1 MTMLQEQL
9 KTLQSSLNNPR
20 ENVPTPMASFQP
32 FDSTSELWTDYLARF
47 RTFVTANS
55 VPDNKQAQI
64 FLTNQSNSVYK
75 MLSNL
80 AAQQQPVKSIHEL
93 TMNDI
98 QTFMAE
104 QFDPKRFVVRERFKF
119 WSDMKRKPGETIPE
133 LASRIRQDAATCDF
147 QSIKDPLDEA
157 LRTKFICS
165 VDNEAVLKT
174 LFKLKDDELKFSNA
188 IRVAQEVEEAAKV
201 AKETVH
207 GQPSTSVQKVYHA
220 KSKTSKTQEKK
231 TACFRCGNSGH
242 FSKACPHIKAIC
254 SFCKKTGHLQSVCM
268 SRLRDNSKLV
278 KQQMKLVHKV
288 QCSVSPIYQTIR
300 LNDHRIKFEIDSG
313 ASDTFCCEAT
323 WQTLGKPTL
332 QPVTVQYQVAEG
344 SPLPVVGQFQS
355 TATIDGKSPDVT
367 FPVIV
372 TKVPNLNLLG
382 RLAMMKLKLTN
393 LTDHFREN
401 LSCAEST
408 ATIEHVTTT
417 GPENSL
423 DAACIQLCGEFPTL
437 FESTLGCL
445 KDFSLD
451 IRFKPEAKPIFKK
464 PRPVPFSI
472 LQDLN
477 EAYEAGIKRG
487 VWELTDFNSYGT
499 PVVPIRKS
507 PLPGQAKASI
517 RVCGDYSVTVNSQLE
532 DHRQPIPLPEDLMRK
547 LGRGYCFSKIDL
559 ANAYNQICLSP
570 DSQKKLALSTHKGVL
585 LQKRLP
591 FGIKSAPGYFQEIME
606 QLTQNLRG
614 VAVYFDDILVSGDN
628 AKDHLM
634 NLRALFKRLEEKGLR
649 CNREKCVFAQ
659 VSIDYL
665 GHTLSSRGI
674 AKGSKVDAILEM
686 PTPKNIS
693 TLKSF
698 LASVQFYSKFL
709 PPYFSE
715 ITEPLYKLTRKGQQW
730 KWGEEEATSF
740 KEIKRLLCTETI
752 LAHYDP
758 SLPLGLSC
766 DASECG
772 IGAVLFHRF
781 ADGSERPILNISKVL
796 SATQRRYSQIQ
807 KEALSLVY
815 ALKKFH
821 QFLYGRKFIVVTDH
835 KPLVTLFAPDKG
847 TPAMAANRLARW
859 ALLIHQ
865 YDYTVEY
872 RRSKDH
878 GNADA
883 LSRLPFSND
892 TSFDGEEME
901 DDVDSVCLVRT
912 ISRQI
917 NPDNPL
923 LVVRETAK
931 DPILFQLMRF
941 VKEGWPHA
949 FSEELKDFKKLENS
963 LSTENGC
970 VFYGLRVIIPSTL
983 RNHIL
988 KLLHLGHF
996 GMQRMKQLARST
1008 VYWPR
1013 IDFDIENLCRKCTSC
1028 GQFQNKPDKPSIHPW
1043 MMPEKP
1049 WSRLHLDHAINF
1061 LGRNW
1066 LVLVDAYSKY
1076 PCIHTTTSTSS
1087 KSTTAILEQ
1096 EFAHFGYPHTLV
1108 TDNATTFMSQE
1119 FQAWCKQRGIVH
1131 LTGAPYHPA
1140 TNGAAERLIQ
1150 SFKQAL
1156 RKSSLPPKEALQ
1168 EFLMQYRRIPFAS
1181 GLSPSEL
1188 LNGRRIRTKID
1199 TLVPSIPHLLQGR
1212 QSRQASKHSNTEDSE
1227 VVSKVEHHYTLGDPC
1242 YALYFGP
1249 RRDRDPRW
1257 VPAIVTKVHGTRSVN
1272 VRVIPRGPTW
1282 RRHLD
1287 QLRPRYGSDQ
1297 DDDPCEIPTSVLST
1311 ETLPAGTDHASSS
1324 SSMNQRNN
1332 PRLPTGDEYGRH
1344 NLRRSARAKRP
1355 PKKYCC

>member
-1 MTMLQEQL
+1 MQRYNRQKWRRGFKELNCVKKEKRKFVDFALQLELSTMSEISELILLLNKQHQEQNKQHQEQMTMLQEQL
-9 KTLQSSLNNPR
+9 KILQSSLNNPR

-220 KSKTSKTQEKK
+220 KSKTSKTQEQK

-254 SFCKKTGHLQSVCM
+254 SFCKKTGHVQSVCM
-268 SRLRDNSKLV
+268 SRLRDNKLV
-278 KQQMKLVHKV
+278 KQLVHKV
-288 QCSVSPIYQTIR
+288 QCSVSPINQTIR
-300 LNDHRIKFEIDSG
+300 LNDRRIKFEIDSG

-323 WQTLGKPTL
+323 WQTLGKPIL
-332 QPVTVQYQVAEG
+332 QTVSVQYQVAEG

-355 TATIDGKSPDVT
+355 TASIDGKSPDVT

-393 LTDHFREN
+393 LTDH
-401 LSCAEST
+401 
-408 ATIEHVTTT
+408 
-417 GPENSL
+417 
-423 DAACIQLCGEFPTL
+423 
-437 FESTLGCL
+437 
-445 KDFSLD
+445 
-451 IRFKPEAKPIFKK
+451 
-464 PRPVPFSI
+464 
-472 LQDLN
+472 
-477 EAYEAGIKRG
+477 
-487 VWELTDFNSYGT
+487 
-499 PVVPIRKS
+499 
-507 PLPGQAKASI
+507 
-517 RVCGDYSVTVNSQLE
+517 
-532 DHRQPIPLPEDLMRK
+532 
-547 LGRGYCFSKIDL
+547 L
-559 ANAYNQICLSP
+559 A
-570 DSQKKLALSTHKGVL
+570 
-585 LQKRLP
+585 
-591 FGIKSAPGYFQEIME
+591 
-606 QLTQNLRG
+606 
-614 VAVYFDDILVSGDN
+614 
-628 AKDHLM
+628 
-634 NLRALFKRLEEKGLR
+634 
-649 CNREKCVFAQ
+649 
-659 VSIDYL
+659 
-665 GHTLSSRGI
+665 
-674 AKGSKVDAILEM
+674 
-686 PTPKNIS
+686 
-693 TLKSF
+693 
-698 LASVQFYSKFL
+698 
-709 PPYFSE
+709 
-715 ITEPLYKLTRKGQQW
+715 
-730 KWGEEEATSF
+730 
-740 KEIKRLLCTETI
+740 
-752 LAHYDP
+752 
-758 SLPLGLSC
+758 
-766 DASECG
+766 
-772 IGAVLFHRF
+772 
-781 ADGSERPILNISKVL
+781 
-796 SATQRRYSQIQ
+796 
-807 KEALSLVY
+807 
-815 ALKKFH
+815 
-821 QFLYGRKFIVVTDH
+821 
-835 KPLVTLFAPDKG
+835 
-847 TPAMAANRLARW
+847 
-859 ALLIHQ
+859 
-865 YDYTVEY
+865 
-872 RRSKDH
+872 
-878 GNADA
+878 
-883 LSRLPFSND
+883 D

-901 DDVDSVCLVRT
+901 DDADSVCLVRT

-931 DPILFQLMRF
+931 DPILSQLMRF

-1076 PCIHTTTSTSS
+1076 PCIHPTTSTSS

-1212 QSRQASKHSNTEDSE
+1212 QSRQASKHSNAEDSE
-1227 VVSKVEHHYTLGDPC
+1227 VVSKVEHHYSLGDPC

-1324 SSMNQRNN
+1324 SSINQRNN
-1332 PRLPTGDEYGRH
+1332 PRLPTGDEYGRY
-1344 NLRRSARAKRP
+1344 NPRRSARTKRP
-1355 PKKYCC
+1355 PKKNIAANMYIYFFVVVYLGRCCDIVQ

>member
-1 MTMLQEQL
+1 MQRYNRQKWRRGFKELNCVKKEKRKFVDFALQLELSTMSEISELILLLNKQHQEQMTMLQEQI
-9 KTLQSSLNNPR
+9 KILQSSLNNPR

-55 VPDNKQAQI
+55 IPDNKQAQI

-220 KSKTSKTQEKK
+220 KSKTFKTQEKK

-323 WQTLGKPTL
+323 WQTLGKPIL
-332 QPVTVQYQVAEG
+332 QPVSVQYQVAEG

-355 TATIDGKSPDVT
+355 TASIDGKSPDVT

-393 LTDHFREN
+393 LTDH
-401 LSCAEST
+401 
-408 ATIEHVTTT
+408 
-417 GPENSL
+417 
-423 DAACIQLCGEFPTL
+423 
-437 FESTLGCL
+437 
-445 KDFSLD
+445 
-451 IRFKPEAKPIFKK
+451 
-464 PRPVPFSI
+464 
-472 LQDLN
+472 
-477 EAYEAGIKRG
+477 
-487 VWELTDFNSYGT
+487 
-499 PVVPIRKS
+499 
-507 PLPGQAKASI
+507 
-517 RVCGDYSVTVNSQLE
+517 
-532 DHRQPIPLPEDLMRK
+532 
-547 LGRGYCFSKIDL
+547 L
-559 ANAYNQICLSP
+559 A
-570 DSQKKLALSTHKGVL
+570 
-585 LQKRLP
+585 
-591 FGIKSAPGYFQEIME
+591 
-606 QLTQNLRG
+606 
-614 VAVYFDDILVSGDN
+614 
-628 AKDHLM
+628 
-634 NLRALFKRLEEKGLR
+634 
-649 CNREKCVFAQ
+649 
-659 VSIDYL
+659 
-665 GHTLSSRGI
+665 
-674 AKGSKVDAILEM
+674 
-686 PTPKNIS
+686 
-693 TLKSF
+693 
-698 LASVQFYSKFL
+698 
-709 PPYFSE
+709 
-715 ITEPLYKLTRKGQQW
+715 
-730 KWGEEEATSF
+730 
-740 KEIKRLLCTETI
+740 
-752 LAHYDP
+752 
-758 SLPLGLSC
+758 
-766 DASECG
+766 
-772 IGAVLFHRF
+772 
-781 ADGSERPILNISKVL
+781 
-796 SATQRRYSQIQ
+796 
-807 KEALSLVY
+807 
-815 ALKKFH
+815 
-821 QFLYGRKFIVVTDH
+821 
-835 KPLVTLFAPDKG
+835 
-847 TPAMAANRLARW
+847 
-859 ALLIHQ
+859 
-865 YDYTVEY
+865 
-872 RRSKDH
+872 
-878 GNADA
+878 
-883 LSRLPFSND
+883 D

-917 NPDNPL
+917 NPENPL

-931 DPILFQLMRF
+931 DPILSQLMRF

-1076 PCIHTTTSTSS
+1076 PCIHPTTSTSS

-1212 QSRQASKHSNTEDSE
+1212 QSRQASKHSNAEDSE

-1344 NLRRSARAKRP
+1344 NLRRSARTKRP

>member
-1 MTMLQEQL
+1 MAVLRDEHREQNKQHQEQNKQHKEQMAVLRDEHLEQNKQHQEQMSMLQEQL
-9 KTLQSSLNNPR
+9 KILQSSLNNPR

-55 VPDNKQAQI
+55 IPDNKQAQI

-207 GQPSTSVQKVYHA
+207 GEPSTSVQKVYHA

-278 KQQMKLVHKV
+278 NQQMKMVHKV

-313 ASDTFCCEAT
+313 ASDTFCCEAA

-332 QPVTVQYQVAEG
+332 QPVSVQYQVAEG

-355 TATIDGKSPDVT
+355 TASIDGKSPDVT

-393 LTDHFREN
+393 LTDH
-401 LSCAEST
+401 
-408 ATIEHVTTT
+408 
-417 GPENSL
+417 
-423 DAACIQLCGEFPTL
+423 
-437 FESTLGCL
+437 
-445 KDFSLD
+445 
-451 IRFKPEAKPIFKK
+451 
-464 PRPVPFSI
+464 
-472 LQDLN
+472 
-477 EAYEAGIKRG
+477 
-487 VWELTDFNSYGT
+487 
-499 PVVPIRKS
+499 
-507 PLPGQAKASI
+507 
-517 RVCGDYSVTVNSQLE
+517 
-532 DHRQPIPLPEDLMRK
+532 
-547 LGRGYCFSKIDL
+547 
-559 ANAYNQICLSP
+559 
-570 DSQKKLALSTHKGVL
+570 
-585 LQKRLP
+585 
-591 FGIKSAPGYFQEIME
+591 
-606 QLTQNLRG
+606 
-614 VAVYFDDILVSGDN
+614 
-628 AKDHLM
+628 
-634 NLRALFKRLEEKGLR
+634 
-649 CNREKCVFAQ
+649 
-659 VSIDYL
+659 
-665 GHTLSSRGI
+665 
-674 AKGSKVDAILEM
+674 
-686 PTPKNIS
+686 
-693 TLKSF
+693 
-698 LASVQFYSKFL
+698 
-709 PPYFSE
+709 
-715 ITEPLYKLTRKGQQW
+715 
-730 KWGEEEATSF
+730 
-740 KEIKRLLCTETI
+740 
-752 LAHYDP
+752 
-758 SLPLGLSC
+758 
-766 DASECG
+766 
-772 IGAVLFHRF
+772 
-781 ADGSERPILNISKVL
+781 
-796 SATQRRYSQIQ
+796 
-807 KEALSLVY
+807 
-815 ALKKFH
+815 
-821 QFLYGRKFIVVTDH
+821 
-835 KPLVTLFAPDKG
+835 
-847 TPAMAANRLARW
+847 
-859 ALLIHQ
+859 
-865 YDYTVEY
+865 
-872 RRSKDH
+872 
-878 GNADA
+878 
-883 LSRLPFSND
+883 SND

-931 DPILFQLMRF
+931 DPILSQLMRF

-1013 IDFDIENLCRKCTSC
+1013 IDFDIEDLCRKCTSC

-1076 PCIHTTTSTSS
+1076 PCIHPTTSTSS

-1212 QSRQASKHSNTEDSE
+1212 QSRQASKHSNAEDSE
-1227 VVSKVEHHYTLGDPC
+1227 VVSKVEHHYSLGDPC

-1344 NLRRSARAKRP
+1344 NLRRSARTKRP

>member
-1 MTMLQEQL
+1 MSEISELILLLNKQHQEQMAVLRDEHREQMTMLQEQL
-9 KTLQSSLNNPR
+9 KILQSSLNNPR

-55 VPDNKQAQI
+55 IPDNKQAQI

-119 WSDMKRKPGETIPE
+119 WSDMKRKPGETILE

-220 KSKTSKTQEKK
+220 KSKTQEKK

-268 SRLRDNSKLV
+268 SRLRDNKLV
-278 KQQMKLVHKV
+278 KQVHKV

-332 QPVTVQYQVAEG
+332 QPVTIRYQVAEG

-355 TATIDGKSPDVT
+355 TASIDGKSPDVT

-393 LTDHFREN
+393 LTDH
-401 LSCAEST
+401 
-408 ATIEHVTTT
+408 
-417 GPENSL
+417 
-423 DAACIQLCGEFPTL
+423 
-437 FESTLGCL
+437 
-445 KDFSLD
+445 
-451 IRFKPEAKPIFKK
+451 
-464 PRPVPFSI
+464 
-472 LQDLN
+472 
-477 EAYEAGIKRG
+477 
-487 VWELTDFNSYGT
+487 
-499 PVVPIRKS
+499 
-507 PLPGQAKASI
+507 
-517 RVCGDYSVTVNSQLE
+517 
-532 DHRQPIPLPEDLMRK
+532 
-547 LGRGYCFSKIDL
+547 L
-559 ANAYNQICLSP
+559 A
-570 DSQKKLALSTHKGVL
+570 
-585 LQKRLP
+585 
-591 FGIKSAPGYFQEIME
+591 
-606 QLTQNLRG
+606 
-614 VAVYFDDILVSGDN
+614 
-628 AKDHLM
+628 
-634 NLRALFKRLEEKGLR
+634 
-649 CNREKCVFAQ
+649 
-659 VSIDYL
+659 
-665 GHTLSSRGI
+665 
-674 AKGSKVDAILEM
+674 
-686 PTPKNIS
+686 
-693 TLKSF
+693 
-698 LASVQFYSKFL
+698 
-709 PPYFSE
+709 
-715 ITEPLYKLTRKGQQW
+715 
-730 KWGEEEATSF
+730 
-740 KEIKRLLCTETI
+740 
-752 LAHYDP
+752 
-758 SLPLGLSC
+758 
-766 DASECG
+766 
-772 IGAVLFHRF
+772 
-781 ADGSERPILNISKVL
+781 
-796 SATQRRYSQIQ
+796 
-807 KEALSLVY
+807 
-815 ALKKFH
+815 
-821 QFLYGRKFIVVTDH
+821 
-835 KPLVTLFAPDKG
+835 
-847 TPAMAANRLARW
+847 
-859 ALLIHQ
+859 
-865 YDYTVEY
+865 
-872 RRSKDH
+872 
-878 GNADA
+878 
-883 LSRLPFSND
+883 D

-917 NPDNPL
+917 NLDNPL

-931 DPILFQLMRF
+931 DPILSQVMRF

-1076 PCIHTTTSTSS
+1076 PCIHPTTSTSS

-1212 QSRQASKHSNTEDSE
+1212 QSRQASKHSNAEDSE

-1344 NLRRSARAKRP
+1344 NLRRSARTKRP
-1355 PKKYCC
+1355 PKKILLLIYIYIFLS

>member
-1 MTMLQEQL
+1 MSEISELILLLNTQHQEQNKQHQEQMAVLRDEHREQMTMFQEQL
-9 KTLQSSLNNPR
+9 KILQSSLNKPR

-47 RTFVTANS
+47 RTFVIANS
-55 VPDNKQAQI
+55 IPDNKQAQI

-98 QTFMAE
+98 ETFMAE
-104 QFDPKRFVVRERFKF
+104 QFDPKRFVIRERFKF

-147 QSIKDPLDEA
+147 QSIKDPLDKA
-157 LRTKFICS
+157 MRTKFICS

-355 TATIDGKSPDVT
+355 TASIDGKSPDVT

-393 LTDHFREN
+393 LTDH
-401 LSCAEST
+401 
-408 ATIEHVTTT
+408 
-417 GPENSL
+417 
-423 DAACIQLCGEFPTL
+423 
-437 FESTLGCL
+437 
-445 KDFSLD
+445 
-451 IRFKPEAKPIFKK
+451 
-464 PRPVPFSI
+464 
-472 LQDLN
+472 
-477 EAYEAGIKRG
+477 
-487 VWELTDFNSYGT
+487 
-499 PVVPIRKS
+499 
-507 PLPGQAKASI
+507 
-517 RVCGDYSVTVNSQLE
+517 
-532 DHRQPIPLPEDLMRK
+532 
-547 LGRGYCFSKIDL
+547 L
-559 ANAYNQICLSP
+559 A
-570 DSQKKLALSTHKGVL
+570 
-585 LQKRLP
+585 
-591 FGIKSAPGYFQEIME
+591 
-606 QLTQNLRG
+606 
-614 VAVYFDDILVSGDN
+614 
-628 AKDHLM
+628 
-634 NLRALFKRLEEKGLR
+634 
-649 CNREKCVFAQ
+649 
-659 VSIDYL
+659 
-665 GHTLSSRGI
+665 
-674 AKGSKVDAILEM
+674 
-686 PTPKNIS
+686 
-693 TLKSF
+693 
-698 LASVQFYSKFL
+698 
-709 PPYFSE
+709 
-715 ITEPLYKLTRKGQQW
+715 
-730 KWGEEEATSF
+730 
-740 KEIKRLLCTETI
+740 
-752 LAHYDP
+752 
-758 SLPLGLSC
+758 
-766 DASECG
+766 
-772 IGAVLFHRF
+772 
-781 ADGSERPILNISKVL
+781 
-796 SATQRRYSQIQ
+796 
-807 KEALSLVY
+807 
-815 ALKKFH
+815 
-821 QFLYGRKFIVVTDH
+821 
-835 KPLVTLFAPDKG
+835 
-847 TPAMAANRLARW
+847 
-859 ALLIHQ
+859 
-865 YDYTVEY
+865 
-872 RRSKDH
+872 
-878 GNADA
+878 
-883 LSRLPFSND
+883 D

-901 DDVDSVCLVRT
+901 DDVDSICLVRT

-931 DPILFQLMRF
+931 DPILSQLMRF
-941 VKEGWPHA
+941 VKEGWPNA
-949 FSEELKDFKKLENS
+949 LSEELKDFKKLENS

-970 VFYGLRVIIPSTL
+970 VFYGSRVIIPSTL

-996 GMQRMKQLARST
+996 GKQRMKQLARST

-1013 IDFDIENLCRKCTSC
+1013 IDFDIENLCRKCTSY

-1076 PCIHTTTSTSS
+1076 PCIHPTTSTSS
-1087 KSTTAILEQ
+1087 NSTTAILEQ

-1212 QSRQASKHSNTEDSE
+1212 QSRQASKHSNAEDSE
-1227 VVSKVEHHYTLGDPC
+1227 VVSKVEHHYSLGDPC

-1344 NLRRSARAKRP
+1344 NLRRSARTKRP
-1355 PKKYCC
+1355 PKKILLLKCIYIFCRSLFGEVL

>member
-1 MTMLQEQL
+1 MSEISELILLLNKQHQEQMEVLRDEHREQNKQYQEQNNQHQEQMAVLRDEHREQNKQHQEQMTMLQEQL

-55 VPDNKQAQI
+55 IPDNKQAQI

-332 QPVTVQYQVAEG
+332 QPVSVQYQVAEG

-355 TATIDGKSPDVT
+355 TASIDGKSPDVT

-393 LTDHFREN
+393 LTDH
-401 LSCAEST
+401 
-408 ATIEHVTTT
+408 
-417 GPENSL
+417 
-423 DAACIQLCGEFPTL
+423 
-437 FESTLGCL
+437 
-445 KDFSLD
+445 
-451 IRFKPEAKPIFKK
+451 
-464 PRPVPFSI
+464 
-472 LQDLN
+472 
-477 EAYEAGIKRG
+477 
-487 VWELTDFNSYGT
+487 
-499 PVVPIRKS
+499 
-507 PLPGQAKASI
+507 
-517 RVCGDYSVTVNSQLE
+517 
-532 DHRQPIPLPEDLMRK
+532 
-547 LGRGYCFSKIDL
+547 
-559 ANAYNQICLSP
+559 
-570 DSQKKLALSTHKGVL
+570 
-585 LQKRLP
+585 
-591 FGIKSAPGYFQEIME
+591 
-606 QLTQNLRG
+606 
-614 VAVYFDDILVSGDN
+614 
-628 AKDHLM
+628 
-634 NLRALFKRLEEKGLR
+634 
-649 CNREKCVFAQ
+649 
-659 VSIDYL
+659 
-665 GHTLSSRGI
+665 
-674 AKGSKVDAILEM
+674 
-686 PTPKNIS
+686 
-693 TLKSF
+693 
-698 LASVQFYSKFL
+698 
-709 PPYFSE
+709 
-715 ITEPLYKLTRKGQQW
+715 
-730 KWGEEEATSF
+730 
-740 KEIKRLLCTETI
+740 
-752 LAHYDP
+752 
-758 SLPLGLSC
+758 
-766 DASECG
+766 
-772 IGAVLFHRF
+772 
-781 ADGSERPILNISKVL
+781 
-796 SATQRRYSQIQ
+796 
-807 KEALSLVY
+807 
-815 ALKKFH
+815 
-821 QFLYGRKFIVVTDH
+821 
-835 KPLVTLFAPDKG
+835 
-847 TPAMAANRLARW
+847 
-859 ALLIHQ
+859 
-865 YDYTVEY
+865 
-872 RRSKDH
+872 
-878 GNADA
+878 
-883 LSRLPFSND
+883 SND

-931 DPILFQLMRF
+931 DPILSQLMRF

-1013 IDFDIENLCRKCTSC
+1013 IDFDIEDLCRKCTSC

-1076 PCIHTTTSTSS
+1076 PCIHPTTSTSS

-1108 TDNATTFMSQE
+1108 TDNATTFMSQQ

-1212 QSRQASKHSNTEDSE
+1212 QSKQASKHSNAEDSE
-1227 VVSKVEHHYTLGDPC
+1227 VVSKVEHHYSLGDPC

-1344 NLRRSARAKRP
+1344 NLRRSARTKRP

>member
-1 MTMLQEQL
+1 MSEISELILLLNKQHQEQMAVLRDEHREQNKQHQEQMTMLEEQL

-32 FDSTSELWTDYLARF
+32 FDSTSELWIDYLARF

-55 VPDNKQAQI
+55 IPDNKQAQI

-220 KSKTSKTQEKK
+220 RSKTSKTQEKK

-313 ASDTFCCEAT
+313 ASDIFCCEAT

-332 QPVTVQYQVAEG
+332 QPVTIRYQVAEG

-355 TATIDGKSPDVT
+355 TASIDGKSPDVT

-393 LTDHFREN
+393 LTDH
-401 LSCAEST
+401 
-408 ATIEHVTTT
+408 
-417 GPENSL
+417 
-423 DAACIQLCGEFPTL
+423 
-437 FESTLGCL
+437 
-445 KDFSLD
+445 
-451 IRFKPEAKPIFKK
+451 
-464 PRPVPFSI
+464 
-472 LQDLN
+472 
-477 EAYEAGIKRG
+477 
-487 VWELTDFNSYGT
+487 
-499 PVVPIRKS
+499 
-507 PLPGQAKASI
+507 
-517 RVCGDYSVTVNSQLE
+517 
-532 DHRQPIPLPEDLMRK
+532 
-547 LGRGYCFSKIDL
+547 L
-559 ANAYNQICLSP
+559 A
-570 DSQKKLALSTHKGVL
+570 
-585 LQKRLP
+585 
-591 FGIKSAPGYFQEIME
+591 
-606 QLTQNLRG
+606 
-614 VAVYFDDILVSGDN
+614 
-628 AKDHLM
+628 
-634 NLRALFKRLEEKGLR
+634 
-649 CNREKCVFAQ
+649 
-659 VSIDYL
+659 
-665 GHTLSSRGI
+665 
-674 AKGSKVDAILEM
+674 
-686 PTPKNIS
+686 
-693 TLKSF
+693 
-698 LASVQFYSKFL
+698 
-709 PPYFSE
+709 
-715 ITEPLYKLTRKGQQW
+715 
-730 KWGEEEATSF
+730 
-740 KEIKRLLCTETI
+740 
-752 LAHYDP
+752 
-758 SLPLGLSC
+758 
-766 DASECG
+766 
-772 IGAVLFHRF
+772 
-781 ADGSERPILNISKVL
+781 
-796 SATQRRYSQIQ
+796 
-807 KEALSLVY
+807 
-815 ALKKFH
+815 
-821 QFLYGRKFIVVTDH
+821 
-835 KPLVTLFAPDKG
+835 
-847 TPAMAANRLARW
+847 
-859 ALLIHQ
+859 
-865 YDYTVEY
+865 
-872 RRSKDH
+872 
-878 GNADA
+878 
-883 LSRLPFSND
+883 D

-931 DPILFQLMRF
+931 DPILSQLMRF

-1013 IDFDIENLCRKCTSC
+1013 IDFDIEDLCRKCTSC
-1028 GQFQNKPDKPSIHPW
+1028 GQFQNKPDKPSIHSW

-1076 PCIHTTTSTSS
+1076 PCIHPTTSTSS

-1119 FQAWCKQRGIVH
+1119 FQAWCKQRDIVH

-1140 TNGAAERLIQ
+1140 TNRAAERLIQ

-1212 QSRQASKHSNTEDSE
+1212 QSRQASKHSNAEDSE
-1227 VVSKVEHHYTLGDPC
+1227 VVSKVEHHYSLGDPC

-1272 VRVIPRGPTW
+1272 VRVIPRGPT
-1282 RRHLD
+1282 
-1287 QLRPRYGSDQ
+1287 
-1297 DDDPCEIPTSVLST
+1297 
-1311 ETLPAGTDHASSS
+1311 
-1324 SSMNQRNN
+1324 
-1332 PRLPTGDEYGRH
+1332 
-1344 NLRRSARAKRP
+1344 
-1355 PKKYCC
+1355 

>member
-1 MTMLQEQL
+1 MGFNCVKKEKRKFVDFALQLELSTMSEISELILLLNKQHQEQMAVLRDEHREQNKQHQEQNNQHQEQMAVLRDEHREQNKQHQEQMTMLQEQL

-55 VPDNKQAQI
+55 IPDNKQAQI

-104 QFDPKRFVVRERFKF
+104 QFDPKWFVVRERFKF

-207 GQPSTSVQKVYHA
+207 GQPSTLVQKVYHA

-278 KQQMKLVHKV
+278 KQQMKLVHKI

-332 QPVTVQYQVAEG
+332 QPVTIRYQVAEG

-355 TATIDGKSPDVT
+355 TASIDGKSPDVT

-393 LTDHFREN
+393 LTDH
-401 LSCAEST
+401 
-408 ATIEHVTTT
+408 
-417 GPENSL
+417 
-423 DAACIQLCGEFPTL
+423 
-437 FESTLGCL
+437 
-445 KDFSLD
+445 
-451 IRFKPEAKPIFKK
+451 
-464 PRPVPFSI
+464 
-472 LQDLN
+472 
-477 EAYEAGIKRG
+477 
-487 VWELTDFNSYGT
+487 
-499 PVVPIRKS
+499 
-507 PLPGQAKASI
+507 
-517 RVCGDYSVTVNSQLE
+517 
-532 DHRQPIPLPEDLMRK
+532 
-547 LGRGYCFSKIDL
+547 L
-559 ANAYNQICLSP
+559 A
-570 DSQKKLALSTHKGVL
+570 
-585 LQKRLP
+585 
-591 FGIKSAPGYFQEIME
+591 
-606 QLTQNLRG
+606 
-614 VAVYFDDILVSGDN
+614 
-628 AKDHLM
+628 
-634 NLRALFKRLEEKGLR
+634 
-649 CNREKCVFAQ
+649 
-659 VSIDYL
+659 
-665 GHTLSSRGI
+665 
-674 AKGSKVDAILEM
+674 
-686 PTPKNIS
+686 
-693 TLKSF
+693 
-698 LASVQFYSKFL
+698 
-709 PPYFSE
+709 
-715 ITEPLYKLTRKGQQW
+715 
-730 KWGEEEATSF
+730 
-740 KEIKRLLCTETI
+740 
-752 LAHYDP
+752 
-758 SLPLGLSC
+758 
-766 DASECG
+766 
-772 IGAVLFHRF
+772 
-781 ADGSERPILNISKVL
+781 
-796 SATQRRYSQIQ
+796 
-807 KEALSLVY
+807 
-815 ALKKFH
+815 
-821 QFLYGRKFIVVTDH
+821 
-835 KPLVTLFAPDKG
+835 
-847 TPAMAANRLARW
+847 
-859 ALLIHQ
+859 
-865 YDYTVEY
+865 
-872 RRSKDH
+872 
-878 GNADA
+878 
-883 LSRLPFSND
+883 D

-912 ISRQI
+912 ISHQI

-931 DPILFQLMRF
+931 DPILSQLMRF

-949 FSEELKDFKKLENS
+949 FLEELKDFKKLENL

-1076 PCIHTTTSTSS
+1076 PCIHPTTSTSS

-1212 QSRQASKHSNTEDSE
+1212 QSRQASKHSNAEDSE

-1249 RRDRDPRW
+1249 RRDHDPRW
-1257 VPAIVTKVHGTRSVN
+1257 VPAIVTKVHGTRSAN

-1344 NLRRSARAKRP
+1344 NLRRSARTKRP

>member
-1 MTMLQEQL
+1 MQRYNRQKWRRGFKKLNCVKKEKRKFVESALQLELSTMSEISELILLLNKQHQEQMAVLRDEHREQNKQYQEQNKQHQEQMTMLQEQL
-9 KTLQSSLNNPR
+9 KILQSSLNNPR

-55 VPDNKQAQI
+55 IRDNKQAQI

-80 AAQQQPVKSIHEL
+80 AAQQQPMKSIHEL

-188 IRVAQEVEEAAKV
+188 IRVA
-201 AKETVH
+201 KETVH

-268 SRLRDNSKLV
+268 SRLRNNKLV
-278 KQQMKLVHKV
+278 KQLVHKV

-332 QPVTVQYQVAEG
+332 QPVSVQYQVAEG

-355 TATIDGKSPDVT
+355 TASIDGKSPDVT

-393 LTDHFREN
+393 LTDH
-401 LSCAEST
+401 
-408 ATIEHVTTT
+408 
-417 GPENSL
+417 
-423 DAACIQLCGEFPTL
+423 
-437 FESTLGCL
+437 
-445 KDFSLD
+445 
-451 IRFKPEAKPIFKK
+451 
-464 PRPVPFSI
+464 
-472 LQDLN
+472 
-477 EAYEAGIKRG
+477 
-487 VWELTDFNSYGT
+487 
-499 PVVPIRKS
+499 
-507 PLPGQAKASI
+507 
-517 RVCGDYSVTVNSQLE
+517 
-532 DHRQPIPLPEDLMRK
+532 
-547 LGRGYCFSKIDL
+547 L
-559 ANAYNQICLSP
+559 A
-570 DSQKKLALSTHKGVL
+570 
-585 LQKRLP
+585 
-591 FGIKSAPGYFQEIME
+591 
-606 QLTQNLRG
+606 
-614 VAVYFDDILVSGDN
+614 
-628 AKDHLM
+628 
-634 NLRALFKRLEEKGLR
+634 
-649 CNREKCVFAQ
+649 
-659 VSIDYL
+659 
-665 GHTLSSRGI
+665 
-674 AKGSKVDAILEM
+674 
-686 PTPKNIS
+686 
-693 TLKSF
+693 
-698 LASVQFYSKFL
+698 
-709 PPYFSE
+709 
-715 ITEPLYKLTRKGQQW
+715 
-730 KWGEEEATSF
+730 
-740 KEIKRLLCTETI
+740 
-752 LAHYDP
+752 
-758 SLPLGLSC
+758 
-766 DASECG
+766 
-772 IGAVLFHRF
+772 
-781 ADGSERPILNISKVL
+781 
-796 SATQRRYSQIQ
+796 
-807 KEALSLVY
+807 
-815 ALKKFH
+815 
-821 QFLYGRKFIVVTDH
+821 
-835 KPLVTLFAPDKG
+835 
-847 TPAMAANRLARW
+847 
-859 ALLIHQ
+859 
-865 YDYTVEY
+865 
-872 RRSKDH
+872 
-878 GNADA
+878 
-883 LSRLPFSND
+883 D

-912 ISRQI
+912 TSRQI

-931 DPILFQLMRF
+931 DPILSQLMRF

-1049 WSRLHLDHAINF
+1049 WSRHHLDHAINF

-1076 PCIHTTTSTSS
+1076 PCIHPTTSTSS

-1212 QSRQASKHSNTEDSE
+1212 QSRQASKHSNAEDSE
-1227 VVSKVEHHYTLGDPC
+1227 VISKVEHHYSLGDPC

-1297 DDDPCEIPTSVLST
+1297 DDDPCEIPASVLSA
-1311 ETLPAGTDHASSS
+1311 ETLPAGTDHA
-1324 SSMNQRNN
+1324 
-1332 PRLPTGDEYGRH
+1332 LVL
-1344 NLRRSARAKRP
+1344 LR
-1355 PKKYCC
+1355 

>member
-1 MTMLQEQL
+1 MYSCKDTTGKSGDEDSRNSTASRKKKRKFVDFALQLELSTMSEISELILLLNKQHQEQMAVFRGEHQEQMAVLRDEHREQMTMLQEQL
-9 KTLQSSLNNPR
+9 KILQSSLNKPR

-55 VPDNKQAQI
+55 IPDNKQAQI

-242 FSKACPHIKAIC
+242 FNKACPHIKAIC

-268 SRLRDNSKLV
+268 SRLRNKKLV
-278 KQQMKLVHKV
+278 KQQVVHKV

-300 LNDHRIKFEIDSG
+300 LNDRKIKFEIDSG

-323 WQTLGKPTL
+323 LQTLSKPIL
-332 QPVTVQYQVAEG
+332 QPVSVQYQVAEG

-355 TATIDGKSPDVT
+355 TASIDGKSPDVT

-393 LTDHFREN
+393 LTDH
-401 LSCAEST
+401 
-408 ATIEHVTTT
+408 
-417 GPENSL
+417 
-423 DAACIQLCGEFPTL
+423 
-437 FESTLGCL
+437 
-445 KDFSLD
+445 
-451 IRFKPEAKPIFKK
+451 
-464 PRPVPFSI
+464 
-472 LQDLN
+472 
-477 EAYEAGIKRG
+477 
-487 VWELTDFNSYGT
+487 
-499 PVVPIRKS
+499 
-507 PLPGQAKASI
+507 
-517 RVCGDYSVTVNSQLE
+517 
-532 DHRQPIPLPEDLMRK
+532 
-547 LGRGYCFSKIDL
+547 L
-559 ANAYNQICLSP
+559 A
-570 DSQKKLALSTHKGVL
+570 
-585 LQKRLP
+585 
-591 FGIKSAPGYFQEIME
+591 
-606 QLTQNLRG
+606 
-614 VAVYFDDILVSGDN
+614 
-628 AKDHLM
+628 
-634 NLRALFKRLEEKGLR
+634 
-649 CNREKCVFAQ
+649 
-659 VSIDYL
+659 
-665 GHTLSSRGI
+665 
-674 AKGSKVDAILEM
+674 
-686 PTPKNIS
+686 
-693 TLKSF
+693 
-698 LASVQFYSKFL
+698 
-709 PPYFSE
+709 
-715 ITEPLYKLTRKGQQW
+715 
-730 KWGEEEATSF
+730 
-740 KEIKRLLCTETI
+740 
-752 LAHYDP
+752 
-758 SLPLGLSC
+758 
-766 DASECG
+766 
-772 IGAVLFHRF
+772 
-781 ADGSERPILNISKVL
+781 
-796 SATQRRYSQIQ
+796 
-807 KEALSLVY
+807 
-815 ALKKFH
+815 
-821 QFLYGRKFIVVTDH
+821 
-835 KPLVTLFAPDKG
+835 
-847 TPAMAANRLARW
+847 
-859 ALLIHQ
+859 
-865 YDYTVEY
+865 
-872 RRSKDH
+872 
-878 GNADA
+878 
-883 LSRLPFSND
+883 D

-931 DPILFQLMRF
+931 DPILSQLMRF

-1013 IDFDIENLCRKCTSC
+1013 IDFDIEDLCRKCTSC

-1076 PCIHTTTSTSS
+1076 PCIHPTTSTSS

-1108 TDNATTFMSQE
+1108 TDNATTFMCQE

-1212 QSRQASKHSNTEDSE
+1212 QSRQASKHSNAEDSE
-1227 VVSKVEHHYTLGDPC
+1227 VVSKVEHHYSLGDPC

-1297 DDDPCEIPTSVLST
+1297 DDDHCEIPTSVLST
-1311 ETLPAGTDHASSS
+1311 ETLSS
-1324 SSMNQRNN
+1324 R
-1332 PRLPTGDEYGRH
+1332 D
-1344 NLRRSARAKRP
+1344 
-1355 PKKYCC
+1355 

>member
-1 MTMLQEQL
+1 MQRYNRQKWRRGFKELNCVKKEKRNFVEFALQLELSTMSEISELILLLNKQHQEQMTVLRDEQNKQHQEQMTMLQEQI
-9 KTLQSSLNNPR
+9 KILQSSLNNPR

-32 FDSTSELWTDYLARF
+32 FYSASELWTDYLARF

-55 VPDNKQAQI
+55 IPDNKQAQI

-133 LASRIRQDAATCDF
+133 LASRIRQDAAICDF

-254 SFCKKTGHLQSVCM
+254 SFCKKTGHLQSVC
-268 SRLRDNSKLV
+268 
-278 KQQMKLVHKV
+278 
-288 QCSVSPIYQTIR
+288 R

-323 WQTLGKPTL
+323 WQTLGKPIL
-332 QPVTVQYQVAEG
+332 QPVSVQYQVAEG

-355 TATIDGKSPDVT
+355 TASIDGKSPDVT

-393 LTDHFREN
+393 LTDH
-401 LSCAEST
+401 
-408 ATIEHVTTT
+408 
-417 GPENSL
+417 
-423 DAACIQLCGEFPTL
+423 
-437 FESTLGCL
+437 
-445 KDFSLD
+445 
-451 IRFKPEAKPIFKK
+451 
-464 PRPVPFSI
+464 
-472 LQDLN
+472 
-477 EAYEAGIKRG
+477 
-487 VWELTDFNSYGT
+487 
-499 PVVPIRKS
+499 
-507 PLPGQAKASI
+507 
-517 RVCGDYSVTVNSQLE
+517 
-532 DHRQPIPLPEDLMRK
+532 
-547 LGRGYCFSKIDL
+547 L
-559 ANAYNQICLSP
+559 A
-570 DSQKKLALSTHKGVL
+570 
-585 LQKRLP
+585 
-591 FGIKSAPGYFQEIME
+591 
-606 QLTQNLRG
+606 
-614 VAVYFDDILVSGDN
+614 
-628 AKDHLM
+628 
-634 NLRALFKRLEEKGLR
+634 
-649 CNREKCVFAQ
+649 
-659 VSIDYL
+659 
-665 GHTLSSRGI
+665 
-674 AKGSKVDAILEM
+674 
-686 PTPKNIS
+686 
-693 TLKSF
+693 
-698 LASVQFYSKFL
+698 
-709 PPYFSE
+709 
-715 ITEPLYKLTRKGQQW
+715 
-730 KWGEEEATSF
+730 
-740 KEIKRLLCTETI
+740 
-752 LAHYDP
+752 
-758 SLPLGLSC
+758 
-766 DASECG
+766 
-772 IGAVLFHRF
+772 
-781 ADGSERPILNISKVL
+781 
-796 SATQRRYSQIQ
+796 
-807 KEALSLVY
+807 
-815 ALKKFH
+815 
-821 QFLYGRKFIVVTDH
+821 
-835 KPLVTLFAPDKG
+835 
-847 TPAMAANRLARW
+847 
-859 ALLIHQ
+859 
-865 YDYTVEY
+865 
-872 RRSKDH
+872 
-878 GNADA
+878 
-883 LSRLPFSND
+883 D

-931 DPILFQLMRF
+931 DPILSQLMRF

-1076 PCIHTTTSTSS
+1076 PCIHPTTSTSS

-1096 EFAHFGYPHTLV
+1096 EFARFGYPHTLV

-1344 NLRRSARAKRP
+1344 NLRRSARTKRP

>member
-1 MTMLQEQL
+1 MSEISELILLLNKQHQEQNKQHQEQMAVFRGEHQEQMAVLRGEHREQMTMLQEQL

-55 VPDNKQAQI
+55 IPDNKQTQI

-207 GQPSTSVQKVYHA
+207 GQPSTSVQKVHHA

-268 SRLRDNSKLV
+268 SRLRDNKLV
-278 KQQMKLVHKV
+278 KQQVKLVHKV

-332 QPVTVQYQVAEG
+332 QPVTIRYQVAEG

-355 TATIDGKSPDVT
+355 TASIDGKSPDVT

-393 LTDHFREN
+393 LTDH
-401 LSCAEST
+401 
-408 ATIEHVTTT
+408 
-417 GPENSL
+417 
-423 DAACIQLCGEFPTL
+423 
-437 FESTLGCL
+437 
-445 KDFSLD
+445 
-451 IRFKPEAKPIFKK
+451 
-464 PRPVPFSI
+464 
-472 LQDLN
+472 
-477 EAYEAGIKRG
+477 
-487 VWELTDFNSYGT
+487 
-499 PVVPIRKS
+499 
-507 PLPGQAKASI
+507 
-517 RVCGDYSVTVNSQLE
+517 
-532 DHRQPIPLPEDLMRK
+532 
-547 LGRGYCFSKIDL
+547 L
-559 ANAYNQICLSP
+559 A
-570 DSQKKLALSTHKGVL
+570 
-585 LQKRLP
+585 
-591 FGIKSAPGYFQEIME
+591 
-606 QLTQNLRG
+606 
-614 VAVYFDDILVSGDN
+614 
-628 AKDHLM
+628 
-634 NLRALFKRLEEKGLR
+634 
-649 CNREKCVFAQ
+649 
-659 VSIDYL
+659 
-665 GHTLSSRGI
+665 
-674 AKGSKVDAILEM
+674 
-686 PTPKNIS
+686 
-693 TLKSF
+693 
-698 LASVQFYSKFL
+698 
-709 PPYFSE
+709 
-715 ITEPLYKLTRKGQQW
+715 
-730 KWGEEEATSF
+730 
-740 KEIKRLLCTETI
+740 
-752 LAHYDP
+752 
-758 SLPLGLSC
+758 
-766 DASECG
+766 
-772 IGAVLFHRF
+772 
-781 ADGSERPILNISKVL
+781 
-796 SATQRRYSQIQ
+796 
-807 KEALSLVY
+807 
-815 ALKKFH
+815 
-821 QFLYGRKFIVVTDH
+821 
-835 KPLVTLFAPDKG
+835 
-847 TPAMAANRLARW
+847 
-859 ALLIHQ
+859 
-865 YDYTVEY
+865 
-872 RRSKDH
+872 
-878 GNADA
+878 
-883 LSRLPFSND
+883 D

-931 DPILFQLMRF
+931 DPILSQLMRF

-1076 PCIHTTTSTSS
+1076 PCIHPTTSTSS
-1087 KSTTAILEQ
+1087 KSTTVILEQ

-1212 QSRQASKHSNTEDSE
+1212 QSRQASKHSNAEDSE
-1227 VVSKVEHHYTLGDPC
+1227 VVSKVEHHYSLGDPC

-1344 NLRRSARAKRP
+1344 NLRRSARTKRP

>member
-1 MTMLQEQL
+1 MQRYNRQKWRRGFKKLNCVKKEKRKFVDFALKLELSTMSEISELILLLNKQQQEQNKQHQEQMAVLRNEHREQNKQYHEQNKQHQEQMTMLQEQL
-9 KTLQSSLNNPR
+9 KILQSSLNNPR

-47 RTFVTANS
+47 RTFITANS
-55 VPDNKQAQI
+55 IPDNKQAQI

-174 LFKLKDDELKFSNA
+174 LFKLNDDELKFSNA

-220 KSKTSKTQEKK
+220 KSKTSKTQEKQ

-242 FSKACPHIKAIC
+242 FSKACPHINAIC

-332 QPVTVQYQVAEG
+332 QPVTIQYQVAEG

-355 TATIDGKSPDVT
+355 TASIDGKSPDVT

-393 LTDHFREN
+393 LTDH
-401 LSCAEST
+401 
-408 ATIEHVTTT
+408 
-417 GPENSL
+417 
-423 DAACIQLCGEFPTL
+423 
-437 FESTLGCL
+437 
-445 KDFSLD
+445 
-451 IRFKPEAKPIFKK
+451 
-464 PRPVPFSI
+464 
-472 LQDLN
+472 
-477 EAYEAGIKRG
+477 
-487 VWELTDFNSYGT
+487 
-499 PVVPIRKS
+499 
-507 PLPGQAKASI
+507 
-517 RVCGDYSVTVNSQLE
+517 
-532 DHRQPIPLPEDLMRK
+532 
-547 LGRGYCFSKIDL
+547 L
-559 ANAYNQICLSP
+559 A
-570 DSQKKLALSTHKGVL
+570 
-585 LQKRLP
+585 
-591 FGIKSAPGYFQEIME
+591 
-606 QLTQNLRG
+606 
-614 VAVYFDDILVSGDN
+614 
-628 AKDHLM
+628 
-634 NLRALFKRLEEKGLR
+634 
-649 CNREKCVFAQ
+649 
-659 VSIDYL
+659 
-665 GHTLSSRGI
+665 
-674 AKGSKVDAILEM
+674 
-686 PTPKNIS
+686 
-693 TLKSF
+693 
-698 LASVQFYSKFL
+698 
-709 PPYFSE
+709 
-715 ITEPLYKLTRKGQQW
+715 
-730 KWGEEEATSF
+730 
-740 KEIKRLLCTETI
+740 
-752 LAHYDP
+752 
-758 SLPLGLSC
+758 
-766 DASECG
+766 
-772 IGAVLFHRF
+772 
-781 ADGSERPILNISKVL
+781 
-796 SATQRRYSQIQ
+796 
-807 KEALSLVY
+807 
-815 ALKKFH
+815 
-821 QFLYGRKFIVVTDH
+821 
-835 KPLVTLFAPDKG
+835 
-847 TPAMAANRLARW
+847 
-859 ALLIHQ
+859 
-865 YDYTVEY
+865 
-872 RRSKDH
+872 
-878 GNADA
+878 
-883 LSRLPFSND
+883 D

-931 DPILFQLMRF
+931 DPILSQLMRF

-1076 PCIHTTTSTSS
+1076 PCIHPTTSTSS

-1212 QSRQASKHSNTEDSE
+1212 QSRQSRQASKHSNAEDSE
-1227 VVSKVEHHYTLGDPC
+1227 VVSKVEHHYSLGDPC

-1282 RRHLD
+1282 RRHFD

-1344 NLRRSARAKRP
+1344 NLRRSARTKRP

>member
-1 MTMLQEQL
+1 MQRYNRQKWRRGFKELNCVKKEKRKFVEFALQLELSTMSEISELILLLNKQHQEQMAVLSDEQNKQHQEQMTMLQEQI
-9 KTLQSSLNNPR
+9 KILQSSLNKPR

-268 SRLRDNSKLV
+268 SRLRDNKLV
-278 KQQMKLVHKV
+278 KQQMKLVHKI

-300 LNDHRIKFEIDSG
+300 LNDRRIKFEIDSG

-332 QPVTVQYQVAEG
+332 QPVTVRYQVAEG

-355 TATIDGKSPDVT
+355 TASIDGKSPDVT
-367 FPVIV
+367 FLVIV

-393 LTDHFREN
+393 LTDH
-401 LSCAEST
+401 
-408 ATIEHVTTT
+408 
-417 GPENSL
+417 
-423 DAACIQLCGEFPTL
+423 
-437 FESTLGCL
+437 
-445 KDFSLD
+445 
-451 IRFKPEAKPIFKK
+451 
-464 PRPVPFSI
+464 
-472 LQDLN
+472 
-477 EAYEAGIKRG
+477 
-487 VWELTDFNSYGT
+487 
-499 PVVPIRKS
+499 
-507 PLPGQAKASI
+507 
-517 RVCGDYSVTVNSQLE
+517 
-532 DHRQPIPLPEDLMRK
+532 
-547 LGRGYCFSKIDL
+547 L
-559 ANAYNQICLSP
+559 A
-570 DSQKKLALSTHKGVL
+570 
-585 LQKRLP
+585 
-591 FGIKSAPGYFQEIME
+591 
-606 QLTQNLRG
+606 
-614 VAVYFDDILVSGDN
+614 
-628 AKDHLM
+628 
-634 NLRALFKRLEEKGLR
+634 
-649 CNREKCVFAQ
+649 
-659 VSIDYL
+659 
-665 GHTLSSRGI
+665 
-674 AKGSKVDAILEM
+674 
-686 PTPKNIS
+686 
-693 TLKSF
+693 
-698 LASVQFYSKFL
+698 
-709 PPYFSE
+709 
-715 ITEPLYKLTRKGQQW
+715 
-730 KWGEEEATSF
+730 
-740 KEIKRLLCTETI
+740 
-752 LAHYDP
+752 
-758 SLPLGLSC
+758 
-766 DASECG
+766 
-772 IGAVLFHRF
+772 
-781 ADGSERPILNISKVL
+781 
-796 SATQRRYSQIQ
+796 
-807 KEALSLVY
+807 
-815 ALKKFH
+815 
-821 QFLYGRKFIVVTDH
+821 
-835 KPLVTLFAPDKG
+835 
-847 TPAMAANRLARW
+847 
-859 ALLIHQ
+859 
-865 YDYTVEY
+865 
-872 RRSKDH
+872 
-878 GNADA
+878 
-883 LSRLPFSND
+883 D

-931 DPILFQLMRF
+931 DPILSQLMRF

-1076 PCIHTTTSTSS
+1076 PCIHPTTSTSS

-1199 TLVPSIPHLLQGR
+1199 TFGSIHSASPAGKTVKTSEQAFKSRTSLL
-1212 QSRQASKHSNTEDSE
+1212 T
-1227 VVSKVEHHYTLGDPC
+1227 
-1242 YALYFGP
+1242 
-1249 RRDRDPRW
+1249 RRPLLRT
-1257 VPAIVTKVHGTRSVN
+1257 V
-1272 VRVIPRGPTW
+1272 
-1282 RRHLD
+1282 
-1287 QLRPRYGSDQ
+1287 LRP
-1297 DDDPCEIPTSVLST
+1297 
-1311 ETLPAGTDHASSS
+1311 
-1324 SSMNQRNN
+1324 
-1332 PRLPTGDEYGRH
+1332 
-1344 NLRRSARAKRP
+1344 
-1355 PKKYCC
+1355 

>member
-1 MTMLQEQL
+1 MSEISELILLLNKQHQEQMAVFRGEHQEQMAVLRGEHQEQMTMLQEQL
-9 KTLQSSLNNPR
+9 KILQSSLNNPR

-55 VPDNKQAQI
+55 IPDNKQAQI

-98 QTFMAE
+98 QTFMAK

-174 LFKLKDDELKFSNA
+174 LFKLKDDELKFYNA

-242 FSKACPHIKAIC
+242 FSKTCPHIKAIC

-278 KQQMKLVHKV
+278 KQQMKQLVHKV

-300 LNDHRIKFEIDSG
+300 LNDHRIKFKIDSG

-332 QPVTVQYQVAEG
+332 QPVSVQYQVAEG

-355 TATIDGKSPDVT
+355 TASIDGKSPDVT

-393 LTDHFREN
+393 L
-401 LSCAEST
+401 
-408 ATIEHVTTT
+408 
-417 GPENSL
+417 
-423 DAACIQLCGEFPTL
+423 
-437 FESTLGCL
+437 
-445 KDFSLD
+445 
-451 IRFKPEAKPIFKK
+451 
-464 PRPVPFSI
+464 
-472 LQDLN
+472 
-477 EAYEAGIKRG
+477 
-487 VWELTDFNSYGT
+487 
-499 PVVPIRKS
+499 
-507 PLPGQAKASI
+507 
-517 RVCGDYSVTVNSQLE
+517 SV
-532 DHRQPIPLPEDLMRK
+532 H
-547 LGRGYCFSKIDL
+547 L
-559 ANAYNQICLSP
+559 AN
-570 DSQKKLALSTHKGVL
+570 
-585 LQKRLP
+585 
-591 FGIKSAPGYFQEIME
+591 
-606 QLTQNLRG
+606 
-614 VAVYFDDILVSGDN
+614 
-628 AKDHLM
+628 
-634 NLRALFKRLEEKGLR
+634 
-649 CNREKCVFAQ
+649 
-659 VSIDYL
+659 
-665 GHTLSSRGI
+665 
-674 AKGSKVDAILEM
+674 
-686 PTPKNIS
+686 
-693 TLKSF
+693 
-698 LASVQFYSKFL
+698 
-709 PPYFSE
+709 
-715 ITEPLYKLTRKGQQW
+715 
-730 KWGEEEATSF
+730 
-740 KEIKRLLCTETI
+740 
-752 LAHYDP
+752 
-758 SLPLGLSC
+758 
-766 DASECG
+766 
-772 IGAVLFHRF
+772 
-781 ADGSERPILNISKVL
+781 
-796 SATQRRYSQIQ
+796 
-807 KEALSLVY
+807 
-815 ALKKFH
+815 
-821 QFLYGRKFIVVTDH
+821 
-835 KPLVTLFAPDKG
+835 
-847 TPAMAANRLARW
+847 
-859 ALLIHQ
+859 
-865 YDYTVEY
+865 
-872 RRSKDH
+872 
-878 GNADA
+878 
-883 LSRLPFSND
+883 

-901 DDVDSVCLVRT
+901 DDVDSVCLVQT

-931 DPILFQLMRF
+931 DPILSQLMRF

-1076 PCIHTTTSTSS
+1076 PCIHPTTSTSS

-1156 RKSSLPPKEALQ
+1156 RKSSLFPKEALQ

-1212 QSRQASKHSNTEDSE
+1212 QSRQASKHSNAEDSE

-1257 VPAIVTKVHGTRSVN
+1257 VPAIVTN

-1344 NLRRSARAKRP
+1344 NLRRSARTKRP

>member
-1 MTMLQEQL
+1 MSEISELILLLNKQHQEQMAVFRGEHQEQMAVLRDEHRERNRQHQEQNKQHQEQMAVLRDEHREQMTMLQEQL
-9 KTLQSSLNNPR
+9 KILQSSLKKPR

-55 VPDNKQAQI
+55 IPDNKQAQI

-268 SRLRDNSKLV
+268 SRLRDNKLV
-278 KQQMKLVHKV
+278 KQQMKLVHKI

-332 QPVTVQYQVAEG
+332 QPVTIRYQVAEG

-355 TATIDGKSPDVT
+355 TASIDGKSPDVT

-393 LTDHFREN
+393 LTDH
-401 LSCAEST
+401 
-408 ATIEHVTTT
+408 
-417 GPENSL
+417 
-423 DAACIQLCGEFPTL
+423 
-437 FESTLGCL
+437 
-445 KDFSLD
+445 
-451 IRFKPEAKPIFKK
+451 
-464 PRPVPFSI
+464 
-472 LQDLN
+472 
-477 EAYEAGIKRG
+477 
-487 VWELTDFNSYGT
+487 
-499 PVVPIRKS
+499 
-507 PLPGQAKASI
+507 
-517 RVCGDYSVTVNSQLE
+517 
-532 DHRQPIPLPEDLMRK
+532 
-547 LGRGYCFSKIDL
+547 L
-559 ANAYNQICLSP
+559 A
-570 DSQKKLALSTHKGVL
+570 
-585 LQKRLP
+585 
-591 FGIKSAPGYFQEIME
+591 
-606 QLTQNLRG
+606 
-614 VAVYFDDILVSGDN
+614 
-628 AKDHLM
+628 
-634 NLRALFKRLEEKGLR
+634 
-649 CNREKCVFAQ
+649 
-659 VSIDYL
+659 
-665 GHTLSSRGI
+665 
-674 AKGSKVDAILEM
+674 
-686 PTPKNIS
+686 
-693 TLKSF
+693 
-698 LASVQFYSKFL
+698 
-709 PPYFSE
+709 
-715 ITEPLYKLTRKGQQW
+715 
-730 KWGEEEATSF
+730 
-740 KEIKRLLCTETI
+740 
-752 LAHYDP
+752 
-758 SLPLGLSC
+758 
-766 DASECG
+766 
-772 IGAVLFHRF
+772 
-781 ADGSERPILNISKVL
+781 
-796 SATQRRYSQIQ
+796 
-807 KEALSLVY
+807 
-815 ALKKFH
+815 
-821 QFLYGRKFIVVTDH
+821 
-835 KPLVTLFAPDKG
+835 
-847 TPAMAANRLARW
+847 
-859 ALLIHQ
+859 
-865 YDYTVEY
+865 
-872 RRSKDH
+872 
-878 GNADA
+878 
-883 LSRLPFSND
+883 D

-931 DPILFQLMRF
+931 DPIL
-941 VKEGWPHA
+941 
-949 FSEELKDFKKLENS
+949 
-963 LSTENGC
+963 
-970 VFYGLRVIIPSTL
+970 
-983 RNHIL
+983 
-988 KLLHLGHF
+988 
-996 GMQRMKQLARST
+996 
-1008 VYWPR
+1008 
-1013 IDFDIENLCRKCTSC
+1013 SC

-1043 MMPEKP
+1043 MMPEKL

-1066 LVLVDAYSKY
+1066 LILVDAYSKY
-1076 PCIHTTTSTSS
+1076 PCIHPTTSTSS

-1119 FQAWCKQRGIVH
+1119 FQVWCKQRGIVH

-1227 VVSKVEHHYTLGDPC
+1227 VVSKVEHHYSLGDPC

-1344 NLRRSARAKRP
+1344 NLRRSARTKRP

>member
-1 MTMLQEQL
+1 MQRYNRQKWRRGFKKLNCVKKEKRKFVDFALQLELSTMSEISELILLLNKQHQEQMAVLRDEQNKQHQEQMTMLQEQI
-9 KTLQSSLNNPR
+9 KILQSSLNKPR

-55 VPDNKQAQI
+55 IPDNKQAQI

-220 KSKTSKTQEKK
+220 KSKTFKTQEKK

-268 SRLRDNSKLV
+268 SRLRDNKLV

-332 QPVTVQYQVAEG
+332 QPVTIRYQVAEG

-355 TATIDGKSPDVT
+355 TASIDGKSPDVT

-393 LTDHFREN
+393 LTDH
-401 LSCAEST
+401 
-408 ATIEHVTTT
+408 
-417 GPENSL
+417 
-423 DAACIQLCGEFPTL
+423 
-437 FESTLGCL
+437 
-445 KDFSLD
+445 
-451 IRFKPEAKPIFKK
+451 
-464 PRPVPFSI
+464 
-472 LQDLN
+472 
-477 EAYEAGIKRG
+477 
-487 VWELTDFNSYGT
+487 
-499 PVVPIRKS
+499 
-507 PLPGQAKASI
+507 
-517 RVCGDYSVTVNSQLE
+517 
-532 DHRQPIPLPEDLMRK
+532 
-547 LGRGYCFSKIDL
+547 L
-559 ANAYNQICLSP
+559 A
-570 DSQKKLALSTHKGVL
+570 
-585 LQKRLP
+585 
-591 FGIKSAPGYFQEIME
+591 
-606 QLTQNLRG
+606 
-614 VAVYFDDILVSGDN
+614 
-628 AKDHLM
+628 
-634 NLRALFKRLEEKGLR
+634 
-649 CNREKCVFAQ
+649 
-659 VSIDYL
+659 
-665 GHTLSSRGI
+665 
-674 AKGSKVDAILEM
+674 
-686 PTPKNIS
+686 
-693 TLKSF
+693 
-698 LASVQFYSKFL
+698 
-709 PPYFSE
+709 
-715 ITEPLYKLTRKGQQW
+715 
-730 KWGEEEATSF
+730 
-740 KEIKRLLCTETI
+740 
-752 LAHYDP
+752 
-758 SLPLGLSC
+758 
-766 DASECG
+766 
-772 IGAVLFHRF
+772 
-781 ADGSERPILNISKVL
+781 
-796 SATQRRYSQIQ
+796 
-807 KEALSLVY
+807 
-815 ALKKFH
+815 
-821 QFLYGRKFIVVTDH
+821 
-835 KPLVTLFAPDKG
+835 
-847 TPAMAANRLARW
+847 
-859 ALLIHQ
+859 
-865 YDYTVEY
+865 
-872 RRSKDH
+872 
-878 GNADA
+878 
-883 LSRLPFSND
+883 D

-931 DPILFQLMRF
+931 DPILSQLMRF

-1076 PCIHTTTSTSS
+1076 PCIHPTTSTSS

-1212 QSRQASKHSNTEDSE
+1212 QSRQTSKYSNTEDSE
-1227 VVSKVEHHYTLGDPC
+1227 VVSKVEHHYSLGDPC

>member
-1 MTMLQEQL
+1 MNEISELILLLNKQHQEQMPVLRGEHQEQMTMLQEQL
-9 KTLQSSLNNPR
+9 KILQSSLNNPR

-32 FDSTSELWTDYLARF
+32 FDSTSELWTDYLERF

-55 VPDNKQAQI
+55 IPDNKQAQI
-64 FLTNQSNSVYK
+64 FLTNQFNSVYK

-268 SRLRDNSKLV
+268 SRLRDNKLV
-278 KQQMKLVHKV
+278 KLVHKV

-332 QPVTVQYQVAEG
+332 QPVSVQYQVAEG

-355 TATIDGKSPDVT
+355 TASIDGKSPDVT

-423 DAACIQLCGEFPTL
+423 HAACIQLCGEFPTL

-477 EAYEAGIKRG
+477 KAYEAGIKRG

-570 DSQKKLALSTHKGVL
+570 DSQKKLALSTHKE
-585 LQKRLP
+585 
-591 FGIKSAPGYFQEIME
+591 FYF
-606 QLTQNLRG
+606 R
-614 VAVYFDDILVSGDN
+614 
-628 AKDHLM
+628 KD
-634 NLRALFKRLEEKGLR
+634 F
-649 CNREKCVFAQ
+649 
-659 VSIDYL
+659 
-665 GHTLSSRGI
+665 LS
-674 AKGSKVDAILEM
+674 E
-686 PTPKNIS
+686 
-693 TLKSF
+693 
-698 LASVQFYSKFL
+698 
-709 PPYFSE
+709 
-715 ITEPLYKLTRKGQQW
+715 
-730 KWGEEEATSF
+730 
-740 KEIKRLLCTETI
+740 
-752 LAHYDP
+752 
-758 SLPLGLSC
+758 
-766 DASECG
+766 
-772 IGAVLFHRF
+772 
-781 ADGSERPILNISKVL
+781 LNPHQGISKK
-796 SATQRRYSQIQ
+796 S
-807 KEALSLVY
+807 
-815 ALKKFH
+815 
-821 QFLYGRKFIVVTDH
+821 
-835 KPLVTLFAPDKG
+835 
-847 TPAMAANRLARW
+847 W
-859 ALLIHQ
+859 
-865 YDYTVEY
+865 
-872 RRSKDH
+872 
-878 GNADA
+878 
-883 LSRLPFSND
+883 
-892 TSFDGEEME
+892 
-901 DDVDSVCLVRT
+901 
-912 ISRQI
+912 
-917 NPDNPL
+917 
-923 LVVRETAK
+923 
-931 DPILFQLMRF
+931 
-941 VKEGWPHA
+941 
-949 FSEELKDFKKLENS
+949 NS
-963 LSTENGC
+963 
-970 VFYGLRVIIPSTL
+970 
-983 RNHIL
+983 
-988 KLLHLGHF
+988 
-996 GMQRMKQLARST
+996 
-1008 VYWPR
+1008 
-1013 IDFDIENLCRKCTSC
+1013 
-1028 GQFQNKPDKPSIHPW
+1028 
-1043 MMPEKP
+1043 
-1049 WSRLHLDHAINF
+1049 
-1061 LGRNW
+1061 
-1066 LVLVDAYSKY
+1066 
-1076 PCIHTTTSTSS
+1076 
-1087 KSTTAILEQ
+1087 
-1096 EFAHFGYPHTLV
+1096 
-1108 TDNATTFMSQE
+1108 
-1119 FQAWCKQRGIVH
+1119 
-1131 LTGAPYHPA
+1131 
-1140 TNGAAERLIQ
+1140 
-1150 SFKQAL
+1150 
-1156 RKSSLPPKEALQ
+1156 
-1168 EFLMQYRRIPFAS
+1168 
-1181 GLSPSEL
+1181 
-1188 LNGRRIRTKID
+1188 
-1199 TLVPSIPHLLQGR
+1199 
-1212 QSRQASKHSNTEDSE
+1212 
-1227 VVSKVEHHYTLGDPC
+1227 
-1242 YALYFGP
+1242 
-1249 RRDRDPRW
+1249 
-1257 VPAIVTKVHGTRSVN
+1257 
-1272 VRVIPRGPTW
+1272 
-1282 RRHLD
+1282 
-1287 QLRPRYGSDQ
+1287 
-1297 DDDPCEIPTSVLST
+1297 
-1311 ETLPAGTDHASSS
+1311 
-1324 SSMNQRNN
+1324 
-1332 PRLPTGDEYGRH
+1332 
-1344 NLRRSARAKRP
+1344 
-1355 PKKYCC
+1355 

>member
-1 MTMLQEQL
+1 M
-9 KTLQSSLNNPR
+9 
-20 ENVPTPMASFQP
+20 
-32 FDSTSELWTDYLARF
+32 
-47 RTFVTANS
+47 
-55 VPDNKQAQI
+55 
-64 FLTNQSNSVYK
+64 
-75 MLSNL
+75 
-80 AAQQQPVKSIHEL
+80 
-93 TMNDI
+93 
-98 QTFMAE
+98 
-104 QFDPKRFVVRERFKF
+104 
-119 WSDMKRKPGETIPE
+119 
-133 LASRIRQDAATCDF
+133 
-147 QSIKDPLDEA
+147 
-157 LRTKFICS
+157 RTKFICS

-268 SRLRDNSKLV
+268 SRLRDNKLV
-278 KQQMKLVHKV
+278 KQQVKLVQKV

-323 WQTLGKPTL
+323 WQTLGKPIL
-332 QPVTVQYQVAEG
+332 QPVSVRYQVAEG
-344 SPLPVVGQFQS
+344 SPLPVVGQFHS
-355 TATIDGKSPDVT
+355 TASIDEKSPDVT

-393 LTDHFREN
+393 LTDH
-401 LSCAEST
+401 L
-408 ATIEHVTTT
+408 
-417 GPENSL
+417 
-423 DAACIQLCGEFPTL
+423 
-437 FESTLGCL
+437 
-445 KDFSLD
+445 
-451 IRFKPEAKPIFKK
+451 
-464 PRPVPFSI
+464 
-472 LQDLN
+472 
-477 EAYEAGIKRG
+477 
-487 VWELTDFNSYGT
+487 
-499 PVVPIRKS
+499 
-507 PLPGQAKASI
+507 
-517 RVCGDYSVTVNSQLE
+517 
-532 DHRQPIPLPEDLMRK
+532 
-547 LGRGYCFSKIDL
+547 
-559 ANAYNQICLSP
+559 
-570 DSQKKLALSTHKGVL
+570 
-585 LQKRLP
+585 
-591 FGIKSAPGYFQEIME
+591 
-606 QLTQNLRG
+606 
-614 VAVYFDDILVSGDN
+614 
-628 AKDHLM
+628 
-634 NLRALFKRLEEKGLR
+634 
-649 CNREKCVFAQ
+649 
-659 VSIDYL
+659 
-665 GHTLSSRGI
+665 
-674 AKGSKVDAILEM
+674 
-686 PTPKNIS
+686 
-693 TLKSF
+693 
-698 LASVQFYSKFL
+698 
-709 PPYFSE
+709 
-715 ITEPLYKLTRKGQQW
+715 
-730 KWGEEEATSF
+730 
-740 KEIKRLLCTETI
+740 
-752 LAHYDP
+752 
-758 SLPLGLSC
+758 
-766 DASECG
+766 
-772 IGAVLFHRF
+772 
-781 ADGSERPILNISKVL
+781 
-796 SATQRRYSQIQ
+796 
-807 KEALSLVY
+807 
-815 ALKKFH
+815 
-821 QFLYGRKFIVVTDH
+821 
-835 KPLVTLFAPDKG
+835 
-847 TPAMAANRLARW
+847 
-859 ALLIHQ
+859 
-865 YDYTVEY
+865 
-872 RRSKDH
+872 
-878 GNADA
+878 
-883 LSRLPFSND
+883 ND

-931 DPILFQLMRF
+931 DPILAQVMRF

-1076 PCIHTTTSTSS
+1076 PCIHPTTSTSS

-1227 VVSKVEHHYTLGDPC
+1227 VVSKVEHHYSLGDPC

-1344 NLRRSARAKRP
+1344 NLRRSARTKRP

>member
-1 MTMLQEQL
+1 MSEISELILLLNKQHQEQMAVLRDEHREQNKQHQEQNKRHQEQMTMLQEQL
-9 KTLQSSLNNPR
+9 KILQSSLNNPR

-147 QSIKDPLDEA
+147 QSIKDPLDEV

-174 LFKLKDDELKFSNA
+174 LFKLKDDELNFSNA

-268 SRLRDNSKLV
+268 SRLRDNKLV
-278 KQQMKLVHKV
+278 KQLVHKV
-288 QCSVSPIYQTIR
+288 QCSISPIYQTIR

-332 QPVTVQYQVAEG
+332 QPVTIRYQVAEG

-355 TATIDGKSPDVT
+355 TASIDGKSPDVT

-393 LTDHFREN
+393 LTDH
-401 LSCAEST
+401 
-408 ATIEHVTTT
+408 
-417 GPENSL
+417 
-423 DAACIQLCGEFPTL
+423 
-437 FESTLGCL
+437 
-445 KDFSLD
+445 
-451 IRFKPEAKPIFKK
+451 
-464 PRPVPFSI
+464 
-472 LQDLN
+472 
-477 EAYEAGIKRG
+477 
-487 VWELTDFNSYGT
+487 
-499 PVVPIRKS
+499 
-507 PLPGQAKASI
+507 
-517 RVCGDYSVTVNSQLE
+517 
-532 DHRQPIPLPEDLMRK
+532 
-547 LGRGYCFSKIDL
+547 L
-559 ANAYNQICLSP
+559 A
-570 DSQKKLALSTHKGVL
+570 
-585 LQKRLP
+585 
-591 FGIKSAPGYFQEIME
+591 
-606 QLTQNLRG
+606 
-614 VAVYFDDILVSGDN
+614 
-628 AKDHLM
+628 
-634 NLRALFKRLEEKGLR
+634 
-649 CNREKCVFAQ
+649 
-659 VSIDYL
+659 
-665 GHTLSSRGI
+665 
-674 AKGSKVDAILEM
+674 
-686 PTPKNIS
+686 
-693 TLKSF
+693 
-698 LASVQFYSKFL
+698 
-709 PPYFSE
+709 
-715 ITEPLYKLTRKGQQW
+715 
-730 KWGEEEATSF
+730 
-740 KEIKRLLCTETI
+740 
-752 LAHYDP
+752 
-758 SLPLGLSC
+758 
-766 DASECG
+766 
-772 IGAVLFHRF
+772 
-781 ADGSERPILNISKVL
+781 
-796 SATQRRYSQIQ
+796 
-807 KEALSLVY
+807 
-815 ALKKFH
+815 
-821 QFLYGRKFIVVTDH
+821 
-835 KPLVTLFAPDKG
+835 
-847 TPAMAANRLARW
+847 
-859 ALLIHQ
+859 
-865 YDYTVEY
+865 
-872 RRSKDH
+872 
-878 GNADA
+878 
-883 LSRLPFSND
+883 D

-931 DPILFQLMRF
+931 DPILSQLMRF

-1013 IDFDIENLCRKCTSC
+1013 IDFDIEDLCRKCTSC

-1076 PCIHTTTSTSS
+1076 PCIHPTTSTSS

-1119 FQAWCKQRGIVH
+1119 FKAWCKQRGIVH

-1181 GLSPSEL
+1181 ELSPSEL

-1212 QSRQASKHSNTEDSE
+1212 QSRQFESRTSLLT
-1227 VVSKVEHHYTLGDPC
+1227 
-1242 YALYFGP
+1242 
-1249 RRDRDPRW
+1249 RRPLLRT
-1257 VPAIVTKVHGTRSVN
+1257 V
-1272 VRVIPRGPTW
+1272 
-1282 RRHLD
+1282 
-1287 QLRPRYGSDQ
+1287 LRP
-1297 DDDPCEIPTSVLST
+1297 
-1311 ETLPAGTDHASSS
+1311 
-1324 SSMNQRNN
+1324 
-1332 PRLPTGDEYGRH
+1332 
-1344 NLRRSARAKRP
+1344 
-1355 PKKYCC
+1355 

>member
-1 MTMLQEQL
+1 MQRYNRQKWRRGFKELNCVKKEKRKFVEFALQLELSTMSEISELILLLNKQHQEQMTVLRDEQNKQHQEQMTMLQEQL
-9 KTLQSSLNNPR
+9 KILQSSLNKPR

-254 SFCKKTGHLQSVCM
+254 SFCKKTGHMQSVCM
-268 SRLRDNSKLV
+268 SRLRDNKLV
-278 KQQMKLVHKV
+278 KQQMKLVHKI

-300 LNDHRIKFEIDSG
+300 LNDRRIKFEIDSG

-332 QPVTVQYQVAEG
+332 QPVTIRYQVAEG

-355 TATIDGKSPDVT
+355 TASIDGKSPDVT

-393 LTDHFREN
+393 LTDH
-401 LSCAEST
+401 
-408 ATIEHVTTT
+408 
-417 GPENSL
+417 
-423 DAACIQLCGEFPTL
+423 
-437 FESTLGCL
+437 
-445 KDFSLD
+445 
-451 IRFKPEAKPIFKK
+451 
-464 PRPVPFSI
+464 
-472 LQDLN
+472 
-477 EAYEAGIKRG
+477 
-487 VWELTDFNSYGT
+487 
-499 PVVPIRKS
+499 
-507 PLPGQAKASI
+507 
-517 RVCGDYSVTVNSQLE
+517 
-532 DHRQPIPLPEDLMRK
+532 
-547 LGRGYCFSKIDL
+547 L
-559 ANAYNQICLSP
+559 A
-570 DSQKKLALSTHKGVL
+570 
-585 LQKRLP
+585 
-591 FGIKSAPGYFQEIME
+591 
-606 QLTQNLRG
+606 
-614 VAVYFDDILVSGDN
+614 
-628 AKDHLM
+628 
-634 NLRALFKRLEEKGLR
+634 
-649 CNREKCVFAQ
+649 
-659 VSIDYL
+659 
-665 GHTLSSRGI
+665 
-674 AKGSKVDAILEM
+674 
-686 PTPKNIS
+686 
-693 TLKSF
+693 
-698 LASVQFYSKFL
+698 
-709 PPYFSE
+709 
-715 ITEPLYKLTRKGQQW
+715 
-730 KWGEEEATSF
+730 
-740 KEIKRLLCTETI
+740 
-752 LAHYDP
+752 
-758 SLPLGLSC
+758 
-766 DASECG
+766 
-772 IGAVLFHRF
+772 
-781 ADGSERPILNISKVL
+781 
-796 SATQRRYSQIQ
+796 
-807 KEALSLVY
+807 
-815 ALKKFH
+815 
-821 QFLYGRKFIVVTDH
+821 
-835 KPLVTLFAPDKG
+835 
-847 TPAMAANRLARW
+847 
-859 ALLIHQ
+859 
-865 YDYTVEY
+865 
-872 RRSKDH
+872 
-878 GNADA
+878 
-883 LSRLPFSND
+883 D

-931 DPILFQLMRF
+931 DPILSQLMRF

-970 VFYGLRVIIPSTL
+970 VFYGIRVIIPSTL

-1076 PCIHTTTSTSS
+1076 PCIHPTTSTSS

-1257 VPAIVTKVHGTRSVN
+1257 VPAIVTKVHGTKR
-1272 VRVIPRGPTW
+1272 
-1282 RRHLD
+1282 
-1287 QLRPRYGSDQ
+1287 Q
-1297 DDDPCEIPTSVLST
+1297 CTS
-1311 ETLPAGTDHASSS
+1311 HSS
-1324 SSMNQRNN
+1324 R
-1332 PRLPTGDEYGRH
+1332 T
-1344 NLRRSARAKRP
+1344 NLEKTS
-1355 PKKYCC
+1355 

>member
-1 MTMLQEQL
+1 
-9 KTLQSSLNNPR
+9 
-20 ENVPTPMASFQP
+20 
-32 FDSTSELWTDYLARF
+32 
-47 RTFVTANS
+47 
-55 VPDNKQAQI
+55 
-64 FLTNQSNSVYK
+64 
-75 MLSNL
+75 
-80 AAQQQPVKSIHEL
+80 
-93 TMNDI
+93 
-98 QTFMAE
+98 
-104 QFDPKRFVVRERFKF
+104 
-119 WSDMKRKPGETIPE
+119 
-133 LASRIRQDAATCDF
+133 
-147 QSIKDPLDEA
+147 
-157 LRTKFICS
+157 
-165 VDNEAVLKT
+165 
-174 LFKLKDDELKFSNA
+174 
-188 IRVAQEVEEAAKV
+188 
-201 AKETVH
+201 
-207 GQPSTSVQKVYHA
+207 
-220 KSKTSKTQEKK
+220 
-231 TACFRCGNSGH
+231 
-242 FSKACPHIKAIC
+242 
-254 SFCKKTGHLQSVCM
+254 M
-268 SRLRDNSKLV
+268 SRLRDNKLV
-278 KQQMKLVHKV
+278 KQLVHKV

-323 WQTLGKPTL
+323 WQTLGKPIL

-355 TATIDGKSPDVT
+355 TASIDGKSPDVT

-393 LTDHFREN
+393 LTDH
-401 LSCAEST
+401 
-408 ATIEHVTTT
+408 
-417 GPENSL
+417 
-423 DAACIQLCGEFPTL
+423 
-437 FESTLGCL
+437 
-445 KDFSLD
+445 
-451 IRFKPEAKPIFKK
+451 
-464 PRPVPFSI
+464 
-472 LQDLN
+472 
-477 EAYEAGIKRG
+477 
-487 VWELTDFNSYGT
+487 
-499 PVVPIRKS
+499 
-507 PLPGQAKASI
+507 
-517 RVCGDYSVTVNSQLE
+517 
-532 DHRQPIPLPEDLMRK
+532 
-547 LGRGYCFSKIDL
+547 L
-559 ANAYNQICLSP
+559 A
-570 DSQKKLALSTHKGVL
+570 
-585 LQKRLP
+585 
-591 FGIKSAPGYFQEIME
+591 
-606 QLTQNLRG
+606 
-614 VAVYFDDILVSGDN
+614 
-628 AKDHLM
+628 
-634 NLRALFKRLEEKGLR
+634 
-649 CNREKCVFAQ
+649 
-659 VSIDYL
+659 
-665 GHTLSSRGI
+665 
-674 AKGSKVDAILEM
+674 
-686 PTPKNIS
+686 
-693 TLKSF
+693 
-698 LASVQFYSKFL
+698 
-709 PPYFSE
+709 
-715 ITEPLYKLTRKGQQW
+715 
-730 KWGEEEATSF
+730 
-740 KEIKRLLCTETI
+740 
-752 LAHYDP
+752 
-758 SLPLGLSC
+758 
-766 DASECG
+766 
-772 IGAVLFHRF
+772 
-781 ADGSERPILNISKVL
+781 
-796 SATQRRYSQIQ
+796 
-807 KEALSLVY
+807 
-815 ALKKFH
+815 
-821 QFLYGRKFIVVTDH
+821 
-835 KPLVTLFAPDKG
+835 
-847 TPAMAANRLARW
+847 
-859 ALLIHQ
+859 
-865 YDYTVEY
+865 
-872 RRSKDH
+872 
-878 GNADA
+878 
-883 LSRLPFSND
+883 D

-931 DPILFQLMRF
+931 DPILSQLMRF

-1013 IDFDIENLCRKCTSC
+1013 IDFDIEDLCRKCTSC

-1076 PCIHTTTSTSS
+1076 PCIHPTTSTSS

-1227 VVSKVEHHYTLGDPC
+1227 VVSKVEHHYSLGDPC

-1324 SSMNQRNN
+1324 SLMNQRNN

-1344 NLRRSARAKRP
+1344 NLRRSARTKRP